1 MVPLK
6 VSALSQEDQNYYHEQ
21 RNHYKTIDDA
31 YTDWYACQHTLS
43 QESNSTYFFVNHG
56 KLILNSPWVLLRLN
70 LMGSLTKLVHDN
82 GGKFIGYAFDSLICV
97 LGIKDVPTTSK
108 NPQSNAICEHM
119 HQTMATVL
127 KTLLLYCTP
136 QMPQDVLHLV
146 DNGLATTMHL
156 MRSTILTV
164 LKTRPGALAFS
175 WDMLLNVPL
184 IAEWQTITR
193 NRKALVNDA
202 NLKNNQWCI
211 NYDYYIGQH
220 VLKYDN
226 TIKGKLAVKTS
237 GPFEIV

>member
-1 MVPLK
+1 
-6 VSALSQEDQNYYHEQ
+6 
-21 RNHYKTIDDA
+21 
-31 YTDWYACQHTLS
+31 
-43 QESNSTYFFVNHG
+43 
-56 KLILNSPWVLLRLN
+56 
-70 LMGSLTKLVHDN
+70 
-82 GGKFIGYAFDSLICV
+82 
-97 LGIKDVPTTSK
+97 
-108 NPQSNAICEHM
+108 
-119 HQTMATVL
+119 MATVL
-127 KTLLLYCTP
+127 KTLLLYCPP

-156 MRSTILTV
+156 MRSTISKV
-164 LKTRPGALAFS
+164 LKTSPGALAFS

-226 TIKGKLAVKTS
+226 TIKGKLDVKTS
-237 GPFEIV
+237 VPFEIVHVHINGTVTIQ